1 MNFPDP
7 MRGELASM
15 AASLLVL
22 LSGELLKWQF
32 PAVAAGEKL
41 NSLASALRTI
51 IPHSAFALI
60 RR

>member
-1 MNFPDP
+1 MNFRDP